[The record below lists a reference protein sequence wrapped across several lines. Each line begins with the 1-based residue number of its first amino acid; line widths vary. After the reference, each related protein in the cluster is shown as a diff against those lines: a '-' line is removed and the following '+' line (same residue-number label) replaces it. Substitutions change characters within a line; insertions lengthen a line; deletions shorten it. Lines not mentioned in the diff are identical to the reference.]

1 MKAGET
7 VGALQGIRV
16 LDLTSI
22 VMGPFATQQLGD
34 LGADVI
40 FVEPLE
46 GSMNRRMGPG
56 THPQFS
62 GIALNLLRN
71 KRSLAL
77 DLKSAG
83 GRQALRR
90 VLATCEVFVTNLR
103 PQPLKRLSLSYE
115 DAAAIRP
122 DIVYCQAQ
130 GFRTDSER
138 ADDPAYDDIIQAESG
153 LADAA
158 RRIGG
163 IPTIAPTILA
173 DKVCGMAIVQCILA
187 ALVHHERTG
196 VGQRVEVPMLDVM
209 QAFILVEHGA
219 DAVARPDTGP
229 AGYSRVL
236 TKERGPQQTLDGW
249 INILPYSTVA
259 YEAMF
264 RAGGREDLIGDPRAK
279 SGALLRNAE
288 FLYAQLRLIIAT
300 RTTAEW
306 LAYCKAHNIPVGT
319 ISRLEEVVSRM
330 PIEHH
335 PAAGAYR
342 SVTSPVIYDR
352 TPACLRR
359 LAPVVGQHT
368 SEILRETGYSEAEI
382 QRLHEAGAIKLAEQE
397 VSVAPATRD

>member
-1 MKAGET
+1 MAQRQRGRSSRAKRSRGRIVMKAGDT

-16 LDLTSI
+16 LDLTSV

-46 GSMNRRMGPG
+46 GSTTRRMGPG
-56 THPQFS
+56 SHHQLS

-77 DLKSAG
+77 DLKAPG
-83 GRQALRR
+83 GREAVGR
-90 VLATCEVFVTNLR
+90 VLATCDVFVTNLR
-103 PQPLKRLSLSYE
+103 PEPLRRLQLSYPH
-115 DAAAIRP
+115 AAAIRQN
-122 DIVYCQAQ
+122 IIYCQAQ
-130 GFRTDSER
+130 GFRTGSER
-138 ADDPAYDDIIQAESG
+138 ADDPAYDDIIQAEFWR
-153 LADAA
+153 ADAA
-158 RRIGG
+158 RRVGG
-163 IPTIAPTILA
+163 RPTLAPTILA
-173 DKVCGMAIVQCILA
+173 DKVCGMAIVQCVLA
-187 ALVHHERTG
+187 ALVHRERTG
-196 VGQRVEVPMLDVM
+196 AGQRVEVPMLDVM

-288 FLYAQLRLIIAT
+288 FLYAQLLLSIAP
-300 RTTAEW
+300 RTTADW
-306 LAYCKAHNIPVGT
+306 LPC
-319 ISRLEEVVSRM
+319 S
-330 PIEHH
+330 
-335 PAAGAYR
+335 
-342 SVTSPVIYDR
+342 
-352 TPACLRR
+352 
-359 LAPVVGQHT
+359 
-368 SEILRETGYSEAEI
+368 
-382 QRLHEAGAIKLAEQE
+382 
-397 VSVAPATRD
+397 